1 MSAQGVRSLERPMTT
16 ARIAFTA
23 LALCAALP
31 AYCETPEEFYKGRQ
45 VSIVVGSGTG
55 GGYDSYARLIARH
68 IGRHIPGAPAVVVQN
83 MPGAGSLNMT
93 NYVYNVAP
101 KDGSVLG
108 ACQNNVPFEPL
119 FHTLSPGGKTA
130 RFDALKINWIGS
142 AAKENFL
149 PFVMSDTGIKTLDEL
164 RTKSVRFGAS
174 APSTDN
180 AILALVLNRVFQ
192 TKIDIVNGYPGSTA
206 SLIVA
211 LEQKEIDGLAG
222 MPMASLRVN
231 ASHLLAANRIQFL
244 AQFGMTKHPDLP
256 NVPLVIDL
264 ARNEQDKEVLR
275 AIIARY
281 EMARPV
287 FVAPE
292 VPGERVT
299 VLRAAFEAAVADPA
313 LLKEAATQKLDI
325 ELVKGEEIA
334 AMVASA
340 YKLPADLVERVK
352 SAINLQ

>member
-1 MSAQGVRSLERPMTT
+1 MKHVRLAVT
-16 ARIAFTA
+16 AF
-23 LALCAALP
+23 ALCATLP
-31 AYCETPEEFYKGRQ
+31 ASAESVEEFYKGRQ
-45 VSIVVGSGTG
+45 VSLIVGSGTG
-55 GGYDSYARLIARH
+55 GGYDSYARLVARH
-68 IGRHIPGAPAVVVQN
+68 IGRHIPGSPAVIVQN

-93 NYVYNVAP
+93 NFVYNVAP

-130 RFDALKINWIGS
+130 RFDPLKINWIGS
-142 AAKENFL
+142 AAKENFI
-149 PFVMSDTGIKTLDEL
+149 PFVMSETGIKTLEDL
-164 RTKSVRFGAS
+164 RTRAVRFGAS

-180 AILALVLNRVFQ
+180 GILALVLNRVFQ
-192 TKIDIVNGYPGSTA
+192 TRIEVIHGYPGSTA

-222 MPMASLRVN
+222 MPLASLRVN

-256 NVPLVIDL
+256 DVPLIIDL
-264 ARNEQDKEVLR
+264 APSAQDKEVLR

-287 FVAPE
+287 FAAPE
-292 VPGERVT
+292 VPAERVAA
-299 VLRAAFEAAVADPA
+299 LRAAFEATIADPA
-313 LLKEAATQKLDI
+313 LLKDAATQKLDI
-325 ELVKGEEIA
+325 ELVRGEDIA

-340 YKLPADLVERVK
+340 YKLPPELVERVK
-352 SAINLQ
+352 NAINLQ

>member
-1 MSAQGVRSLERPMTT
+1 MKHVRLAVT
-16 ARIAFTA
+16 AF
-23 LALCAALP
+23 ALCATLP
-31 AYCETPEEFYKGRQ
+31 ASAESVEEFYKGRQ
-45 VSIVVGSGTG
+45 VSLIVGSGTG
-55 GGYDSYARLIARH
+55 GGYDSYARLVARH
-68 IGRHIPGAPAVVVQN
+68 IGRHIPGSPAVIVQN

-93 NYVYNVAP
+93 NFVYNVAP

-130 RFDALKINWIGS
+130 RFDPLKINWIGS
-142 AAKENFL
+142 AAKENFI
-149 PFVMSDTGIKTLDEL
+149 PFVMSETGIKTLDEL
-164 RTKSVRFGAS
+164 RTRPVRFGAS

-180 AILALVLNRVFQ
+180 GILALVLNRVFH
-192 TKIDIVNGYPGSTA
+192 TRIEVIHGYPGSTA

-222 MPMASLRVN
+222 MPLASLRVN

-256 NVPLVIDL
+256 DVPLVIDL
-264 ARNEQDKEVLR
+264 APSAQDKEVLR

-287 FVAPE
+287 FAAPE
-292 VPGERVT
+292 VPAERVAA
-299 VLRAAFEAAVADPA
+299 LRSAFEAAIADPA
-313 LLKEAATQKLDI
+313 LLKDAATQKLDI
-325 ELVKGEEIA
+325 ELVRGEDIA

-340 YKLPADLVERVK
+340 YKLPPDLVERVK

>member
-1 MSAQGVRSLERPMTT
+1 MKHLRLAV
-16 ARIAFTA
+16 TA
-23 LALCAALP
+23 LALCASLP
-31 AYCETPEEFYKGRQ
+31 ASAESVEEFYKGRQ
-45 VSIVVGSGTG
+45 VSLIVGSGTG
-55 GGYDSYARLIARH
+55 GGYDSYARLVARH
-68 IGRHIPGAPAVVVQN
+68 IGRHIPGSPAVIVQN

-93 NYVYNVAP
+93 NFVYNVAP

-130 RFDALKINWIGS
+130 RFDPLTINWIGS
-142 AAKENFL
+142 AAKENFI
-149 PFVMSDTGIKTLDEL
+149 PFVMSETGINTLDDL
-164 RTKSVRFGAS
+164 RSRPVRFGAS

-180 AILALVLNRVFQ
+180 GILALVLNRVFQ
-192 TKIDIVNGYPGSTA
+192 TRIEIIHGYPGSTA

-222 MPMASLRVN
+222 MPLASLRVN
-231 ASHLLAANRIQFL
+231 ASHLLAANRIKFL
-244 AQFGMTKHPDLP
+244 AQFGMTRHPDLP
-256 NVPLVIDL
+256 DVPLVIDL
-264 ARNEQDKEVLR
+264 APNAQDKEVLR

-287 FVAPE
+287 FAAPE
-292 VPGERVT
+292 VPAERVAA
-299 VLRAAFEAAVADPA
+299 LRAAFAAAIADPA
-313 LLKEAATQKLDI
+313 LLKDAATQKLDI

-340 YKLPADLVERVK
+340 YKLPPELVERVK
-352 SAINLQ
+352 GAINLQ